1 MLTPAKR
8 KELKGKAHHLQP
20 RLQVGKNGVTDQ
32 VKEELSRMAK
42 KRGLVKVRFL
52 RSHADEHDRHASA
65 QELVVGTGLELVSV
79 TGNTIVVWRPDGK
92 Q

>member
-1 MLTPAKR
+1 MLTASKR
-8 KELKGKAHHLQP
+8 KDLKGKAHHLQP
-20 RLQVGKNGVTDQ
+20 LLQVGKNGVTDQ
-32 VKEELSRMAK
+32 LKEELMRVAK

-65 QELVVGTGLELVSV
+65 QEIVVGTGLELVSV
-79 TGNTIVVWRPDGK
+79 TGNTAVVWHPDGK

>member
-1 MLTPAKR
+1 MLTAAKR
-8 KELKGKAHHLQP
+8 KELKAKAHHLQAG
-20 RLQVGKNGVTDQ
+20 LQVGKNGVTDQ
-32 VKEELSRMAK
+32 LQEELVRLAK

-65 QELVVGTGLELVSV
+65 QQLVVGSGLELVSV
-79 TGNTIVVWRPDGK
+79 TGNTAVVWHPDGK